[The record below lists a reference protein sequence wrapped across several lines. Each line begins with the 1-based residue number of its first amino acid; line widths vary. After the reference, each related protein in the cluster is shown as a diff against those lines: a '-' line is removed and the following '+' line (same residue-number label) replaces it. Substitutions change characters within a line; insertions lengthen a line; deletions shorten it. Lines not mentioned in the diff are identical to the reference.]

1 MPSPSP
7 PAKYFLVLLVNDSEH
22 SDSAGAK
29 SILSC
34 SCIYL
39 VSPGALESAVPGRK
53 AGGRAFPF
61 AVKYFFEKNKK
72 TKKETKKNEKKASS
86 APGYIRRA

>member
-1 MPSPSP
+1 MPSPTP

-22 SDSAGAK
+22 SESAGAK
-29 SILSC
+29 PILSC

-39 VSPGALESAVPGRK
+39 VCPGALESAVPGRK
-53 AGGRAFPF
+53 AGGRAFLF
-61 AVKYFFEKNKK
+61 AVKNFYENKK
-72 TKKETKKNEKKASS
+72 KERKEKKKASS

>member
-22 SDSAGAK
+22 SESAGAK
-29 SILSC
+29 PIFSC

-39 VSPGALESAVPGRK
+39 VSPGALVSAVPGRK
-53 AGGRAFPF
+53 AGGRAFLF
-61 AVKYFFEKNKK
+61 AVKYFKK
-72 TKKETKKNEKKASS
+72 KKKKKKKASS
-86 APGYIRRA
+86 APGYIRRE